1 MALLKGNAGTLDM
14 EMEEG
19 TLWEDTLLHL
29 TDEATDETGDPEPFE
44 AGTLAYITI
53 RDEIGGTVLAQ
64 LGPADDGLDGTTEV
78 TPETGAIAYSLP
90 VQETIGLAFPSDG
103 SPGVVEVLIYPGG
116 DEDRAYRLL
125 EGALIYNKRVS
136 VLPEVGS

>member
-1 MALLKGNAGTLDM
+1 MPLLNGTAGVLDM
-14 EMEEG
+14 VMEEG

-29 TDEATDETGDPEPFE
+29 VDEAVDETGDPEPFE

-64 LGPADDGLDGTTEV
+64 LGPDVDELDGTTEV

-90 VQETIGLAFPSDG
+90 ALFTVGLAFPADG
-103 SPGVVEVLIYPGG
+103 SPGVVELVIFPAG
-116 DEDRAYRLL
+116 DELRVYRLT
-125 EGALIYNKRVS
+125 EGTLIYNKRAS
-136 VLPEVGS
+136 VRPEVGS